1 MNSSLLNHLHPQ
13 QPNTPQQLSFQ
24 SQFQRPSINSTLP
37 NHLYSQQPN
46 APQHSYFQP
55 QSQQPSTNSSL
66 PNHLHQQQSNTPP
79 PPAYPFPTL
88 NSSLQ
93 SVSQS
98 PSNWHSGLS
107 PNCYELVCQRKS
119 RSVMGVGKNLQRSIE
134 LHPQILLSSIWTGGS
149 PEKMPRQD
157 KLYIAETLQT
167 LTIIPASLTLKEKT
181 HFLLVKCSH
190 QTKLICL

>member
-37 NHLYSQQPN
+37 KHLYSQQPN

-107 PNCYELVCQRKS
+107 PNCYELV
-119 RSVMGVGKNLQRSIE
+119 VMPKKVKKCYGCGQEFAEKYRTPPTNIVVKHLDRRITGKNAQTGQVVHSGDFTNTYY
-134 LHPQILLSSIWTGGS
+134 HP
-149 PEKMPRQD
+149 
-157 KLYIAETLQT
+157 
-167 LTIIPASLTLKEKT
+167 
-181 HFLLVKCSH
+181 
-190 QTKLICL
+190 